1 MLVLLAFALTLL
13 AAVLLSAL
21 AHRSVLS
28 TAVLF
33 LVAGFLFGPAM
44 LGWVPL
50 SAKDPRIIQFLE
62 IAMFAVLFADGMDVD
77 LRDLRRRGGDTAR
90 ALFLGMPLSI
100 LALALLARFVVGMPW
115 LESFLIGGA
124 LSPTDP
130 VLASALVG
138 REEAPERLRKLLNL
152 ESGLNDGL
160 ALPIVLPLLAA
171 ITPGEVSVVR
181 LLGEAALAVALG
193 VAVPW
198 LVIRLE
204 ESRFF
209 AAADNYGS
217 LIAFTIGLLVL
228 ALADLTHANKFLA
241 AFTAGMMTET
251 FGEDVSEKFEGLG
264 NDLAEILK
272 LAALLVFGSL
282 ISLRLLA
289 SMPLAGY
296 VFAALAL
303 FLARPLALVLA
314 MIGSGL
320 KGKEL
325 AAASWFGPRGFSSVF
340 FALLIVGAGAPGS
353 ARIFQIMALVIV
365 ASIILHSSTDV
376 LVARWVSEE
385 DNSSCSGGSSKA
397 EIVE

>member
-1 MLVLLAFALTLL
+1 MLALLAFALTLL

-33 LVAGFLFGPAM
+33 LAAGFLFGPAM
-44 LGWVPL
+44 LGWLPL
-50 SAKDPRIIQFLE
+50 SAKDPRVIQFLE
-62 IAMFAVLFADGMDVD
+62 IAMFAVLFADGMDVE

-90 ALFLGMPLSI
+90 ALLLGLPLSV
-100 LALALLARFVVGMPW
+100 LAMALLARFVVGLPW

-171 ITPGEVSVVR
+171 ITPGEVSIVR

-209 AAADNYGS
+209 AAADSYGS

-272 LAALLVFGSL
+272 LAALMVFGSL
-282 ISLRLLA
+282 ISIPLLA
-289 SMPLAGY
+289 SVPAAGY

-325 AAASWFGPRGFSSVF
+325 AVASWFGPRGFSSVF

-353 ARIFQIMALVIV
+353 ARIFQLMALVIV

-385 DNSSCSGGSSKA
+385 DNSS
-397 EIVE
+397 